1 MGLAEERGIGQGLE
15 LHLGVYLPEELEL
28 KLKLKLRVQQANE
41 AKTLIKIMKS

>member
-28 KLKLKLRVQQANE
+28 KLKLRVQQANE